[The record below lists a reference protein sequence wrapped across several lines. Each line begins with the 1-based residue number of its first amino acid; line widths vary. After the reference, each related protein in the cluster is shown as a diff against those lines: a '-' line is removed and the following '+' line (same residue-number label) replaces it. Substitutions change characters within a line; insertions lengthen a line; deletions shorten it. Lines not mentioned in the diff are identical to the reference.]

1 MLYIHYVTLY
11 IVFCAVPTFAD
22 LSTTHVN
29 AVRHDGATFVTVE
42 AGSDQG
48 LQTGASVTL
57 LRSGEEIIHPISGQV
72 LGIPQ
77 EPVGLAEVRS
87 VEADRATAILVK
99 TYSMPRIGDLVEYEQ
114 AESVQRDASAEPEA
128 VAQVIERVRGL
139 ENDIKSYQKS
149 QKTLSAYPV
158 FAQQVWDEMG
168 AIKSYLVTLDERLI
182 ELEAQQGED
191 RDRLAQVVSG
201 EYRAEDMRELTIRY
215 GKNTDVRLQVAGK
228 TVLISVE
235 RDSLRLEQFE
245 EPSLLADNLV
255 DLESENGETDRS
267 VDYFE
272 WDTDYLSNAL
282 SSTLGISVIAVGII
296 ALTGIVIFLIKRRY
310 DDVMSGL
317 EDIDQDLTND
327 DDFDGDFEDDELDR
341 EYRAR

>member
-1 MLYIHYVTLY
+1 MLHIHYAVLC
-11 IVFCAVPTFAD
+11 IVFCAVPIFAD
-22 LSTTHVN
+22 PSTTHVS
-29 AVRHDGATFVTVE
+29 AVRHDGATSVTIE
-42 AGSDQG
+42 AGSDRG

-57 LRSGEEIIHPISGQV
+57 LRAGEEIIHPISGQV

-128 VAQVIERVRGL
+128 VAQFIERVRGL

-158 FAQQVWDEMG
+158 FAQQVWDEMR

-191 RDRLAQVVSG
+191 RDRLGQVISG
-201 EYRAEDMRELTIRY
+201 GYRAEDTRELTIRY
-215 GKNTDVRLQVAGK
+215 SEDTDVRLQVVGK

-235 RDSLRLEQFE
+235 RDSLHLEQLE
-245 EPSLLADNLV
+245 EPTLLEDNLV
-255 DLESENGETDRS
+255 DVESENGETDW
-267 VDYFE
+267 YIG
-272 WDTDYLSNAL
+272 YLSDAL
-282 SSTLGISVIAVGII
+282 DYTLGISVIAVGII
-296 ALTGIVIFLIKRRY
+296 ALTGIVIFFIKRRY
-310 DDVMSGL
+310 DDVMDGL
-317 EDIDQDLTND
+317 EDIDQDFAEDD
-327 DDFDGDFEDDELDR
+327 DDFIEEYDVDFDDDESDR